1 MKILK
6 IGIICLFLVS
16 FSILLSNHEAFAE
29 DITVTSNT
37 TNSKTIIEI
46 KNDRKSDV
54 ELDSIRIWLSGN
66 ESFKSFKTQ
75 QGWIGEINQQGVL
88 TITAYDDG
96 LTSGQTLKFSITT
109 SSETPLIN
117 WKAIDKNGNVIKTS
131 SSTTTK
137 SEETEVDDL
146 KGGDIAILDSST
158 FRTIPE
164 KPRVDSSFR
173 LVGQSFSASQ
183 DLDFYIKDDKVSSFT
198 TDSNGNF
205 VVTMKISNNI
215 SPDRT
220 DFTLVDSIGNEKTI
234 SLRVSESSNRLLIG
248 NLIKLSMD
256 NTEENVKR
264 GDTVKIIG
272 MATPG
277 KTLTLITK
285 SYDNSVITTEIVKT
299 KTDGKWNSD
308 LIFPPNLELGQ
319 VFFEISDGDSI
330 ITRTFVVESAKII
343 NVKPLQQR
351 YEPTETVGFSGEA
364 IPNIDLEVIVE
375 DPTGAE
381 IYSTVISIGS
391 DAQVSFSVPTDRSAM
406 KGTYVVF
413 LNQGDDEEVEL
424 FGLGELPT
432 SKIIVKP
439 AQLNFPGN
447 TNATFAIKGP
457 AGVNIPLIIID
468 DSDNEK
474 LSDVVSIGPDGK
486 GVYETSLVGWSSGVY
501 SIDLRHANA
510 RASEVFAIGMTTG
523 SGEITMKSVKDSFK
537 PGEGILIMGNT
548 GPNSLLSL
556 TLVDTTGINVKKVDA
571 FSDKNGLFVSDKLRI
586 PASAETGTWNIVIK
600 SGGNYAEQEITI
612 GQEVEGMVV
621 YIDGK
626 QTEFRLNEILQIKGT
641 GAAVSH
647 SIKIDIIKP
656 NGDSLTDEPFYMV
669 ATSDG
674 SFSLTWQV
682 PTDIESGD
690 YTINATDGT
699 NEASTTMKIL

>member
-6 IGIICLFLVS
+6 IGIICLFLIS
-16 FSILLSNHEAFAE
+16 FSILLSNQEAFAE

-37 TNSKTIIEI
+37 ADSKTIMEI

-88 TITAYDDG
+88 TITAYNDG

-109 SSETPLIN
+109 SSETPVIN
-117 WKAIDKNGNVIKTS
+117 WKAIDKNGNVIQS
-131 SSTTTK
+131 SVSTTTK
-137 SEETEVDDL
+137 LEGTQVDDL

-183 DLDFYIKDDKVSSFT
+183 DLDFYITDDKIGSFK

-205 VVTMKISNNI
+205 VVTMKISNNVA
-215 SPDRT
+215 PDRS

-234 SLRVSESSNRLLIG
+234 SLRLAESYNRLVSDDIV
-248 NLIKLSMD
+248 KLTMD
-256 NTEENVKR
+256 STEENVKR
-264 GDTVKIIG
+264 GDTVSLTG
-272 MATPG
+272 QATAG

-285 SYDNSVITTEIVKT
+285 SYDNDVITSEIVKT
-299 KTDGKWNSD
+299 NSQGKWTFDNV
-308 LIFPPNLELGQ
+308 FPPDLELGQ
-319 VFFEISDGDSI
+319 IFFEISDGDSTV
-330 ITRTFVVESAKII
+330 TRSFVVQSAKII
-343 NVKPLQQR
+343 DVKPVQQR
-351 YEPTETVGFSGEA
+351 YEPTENVGFAGLA
-364 IPNIDLEVIVE
+364 IASQDLEVVVE

-381 IYSTVISIGS
+381 VYSTVIGVGS
-391 DAQVSFSVPTDRSAM
+391 DGQVSFSVPTERSSL
-406 KGTYVVF
+406 KGTYAVF
-413 LNQGDDEEVEL
+413 LNQGDVEEVEL

-439 AQLNFPGN
+439 LQLNFPGN
-447 TNATFAIKGP
+447 SNATFTIKGP

-474 LSDVVSIGPDGK
+474 LSDIVSIGPDGK
-486 GVYETSLVGWSSGVY
+486 GVFETSLLGWSSGVY

-510 RASEVFAIGMTTG
+510 RASELFAIGMSTG
-523 SGEITMKSVKDSFK
+523 SGEITMKSVKDSFL
-537 PGEGILIMGNT
+537 PGESILIMGDTGANSILIISLVDNT
-548 GPNSLLSL
+548 G
-556 TLVDTTGINVKKVDA
+556 TVVKKVDT

-586 PASAETGTWNIVIK
+586 PSNAVPGSWGILIK

-612 GQEVEGMVV
+612 GQETEGMII
-621 YIDGK
+621 YIDDK
-626 QTEFRLNEILQIKGT
+626 QTEFRLGQILQIKGS
-641 GAAVSH
+641 GAEPSH
-647 SIKIDIIKP
+647 SIQIDIIKP
-656 NGDSLTDEPFYMV
+656 NGEMLTEDPFNMV
-669 ATSDG
+669 STSG
-674 SFSLTWQV
+674 GTFSLTWMV
-682 PTDIESGD
+682 PTDIEGGD
-690 YTINATDGT
+690 YTIIAKSGIYEATT
-699 NEASTTMKIL
+699 MMKIL

>member
-6 IGIICLFLVS
+6 IGIICLFLIS
-16 FSILLSNHEAFAE
+16 FSILLSNQEAFAE
-29 DITVTSNT
+29 DITVTSST
-37 TNSKTIIEI
+37 ANSQTIIEI

-88 TITAYDDG
+88 TITAYNDG

-183 DLDFYIKDDKVSSFT
+183 DLDFYIKDNKVSSFT

-205 VVTMKISNNI
+205 VVTIKIANNI
-215 SPDRT
+215 PADRT
-220 DFTLVDSIGNEKTI
+220 DFTLVDSVGNEKSI
-234 SLRVSESSNRLLIG
+234 SLRVSESANRLLIG
-248 NLIKLSMD
+248 NVIKLSMD
-256 NTEENVKR
+256 DTNENVKR
-264 GDTVKIIG
+264 GDTIPILG

-277 KTLTLITK
+277 KTLTIVTK
-285 SYDNSVITTEIVKT
+285 SIDNNVITTEIVKT
-299 KTDGKWNSD
+299 KTNGEWNSD

-319 VFFEISDGDSI
+319 VFFEITDGDSVV
-330 ITRTFVVESAKII
+330 TRTFVVESAKII
-343 NVKPLQQR
+343 DVKPLQQR
-351 YEPTETVGFSGEA
+351 YEPTETVGFSGKA
-364 IPNIDLEVIVE
+364 MPNEDLEVIVE

-381 IYSTVISIGS
+381 IYSTVISVGS
-391 DAQVSFSVPTDRSAM
+391 DAQISFSIPTERSAM

-413 LNQGDDEEVEL
+413 LNQGDIEEVEL

-447 TNATFAIKGP
+447 TNATFSIKGP

-474 LSDVVSIGPDGK
+474 LSDIVSIGPDGK
-486 GVYETSLVGWSSGVY
+486 GIFETSLVGWSSGVY

-523 SGEITMKSVKDSFK
+523 SGDITMKSVKDSFK

-548 GPNSLLSL
+548 GPNSLLSIS
-556 TLVDTTGINVKKVDA
+556 LVDTAGITVKKVDA

-586 PASAETGTWNIVIK
+586 PANAVTGNWNIIIK

-612 GQEVEGMVV
+612 GQEIEGMVV
-621 YIDGK
+621 YIDSK

-656 NGDSLTDEPFYMV
+656 NGESLTDEPFYMV

-690 YTINATDGT
+690 YTINATDGV
-699 NEASTTMKIL
+699 NQATTIMRIV